1 MCVLFQGELYS
12 LEWCPRNLGMAL
24 KCSMG
29 IIITDFLYL
38 PLVGSK
44 SQDPWKFWG
53 MRCQNRKFGAHGT
66 SEATL
71 NKYMAVDISEWIMI
85 VETGNPEQT

>member
-1 MCVLFQGELYS
+1 
-12 LEWCPRNLGMAL
+12 
-24 KCSMG
+24 
-29 IIITDFLYL
+29 
-38 PLVGSK
+38 
-44 SQDPWKFWG
+44 